1 MHSGERG
8 AFRRGQGSFRRGA
21 YVHTYC
27 ISSPHAHMGWT
38 YLDEANTPGYTLY
51 VHNTGNMGKA
61 QHVHVHVHIHMHACM
76 RTPTLMAIWGS
87 VLINI
92 DSEHMSIP
100 NNCTIIL
107 CRLCTDLI
115 AMYNNCHF
123 GVYRQCR

>member
-1 MHSGERG
+1 MHLGEAR
-8 AFRRGQGSFRRGA
+8 
-21 YVHTYC
+21 VHLDEEHTY
-27 ISSPHAHMGWT
+27 IRTVLVAHIHTWDGPT
-38 YLDEANTPGYTLY
+38 YLDEANTPGYTPY

-61 QHVHVHVHIHMHACM
+61 QHVHVHVHVHIHMHACM

-100 NNCTIIL
+100 NNCTIR
-107 CRLCTDLI
+107 RLCTDLI